1 MMMLLGGGTAL
12 VGQLYQNTALL
23 ELLSESK
30 MLFSASLAESLSHR
44 RVKCPLF
51 CLYNI
56 KDASALISIKRTIG
70 LNYVYDC
77 PLELPSMPFSLS
89 AFSKPLSPQEV
100 YVRGIQCRQF
110 RRHKRALHQKA
121 IPLLCDLW
129 LCWGGRLNPCGHP
142 VSSSQGNRID
152 SKSAIRGGH
161 VSRHPGK
168 WQLIVFHIYTFECSA
183 WVVETPNPAK
193 YTDLSHTWL

>member
-1 MMMLLGGGTAL
+1 MSCKVPENFMITTLLNEFVTCQTYKYTCQMYHDITTACSVVEFSGWWCRLGGGTAL
-12 VGQLYQNTALL
+12 LGQLYQNTALL

-30 MLFSASLAESLSHR
+30 MLFSASLAESLGHR

-56 KDASALISIKRTIG
+56 KGAGALISIKRTIG
-70 LNYVYDC
+70 LNYLYDC

-110 RRHKRALHQKA
+110 RRHKRALH
-121 IPLLCDLW
+121 
-129 LCWGGRLNPCGHP
+129 
-142 VSSSQGNRID
+142 
-152 SKSAIRGGH
+152 
-161 VSRHPGK
+161 
-168 WQLIVFHIYTFECSA
+168 
-183 WVVETPNPAK
+183 
-193 YTDLSHTWL
+193 